1 MKLSGLPTNKPKLSP
16 LVRQRMEGS
25 RSDLSYSR
33 GVQMKPSPDGR
44 LICNVDRS
52 WNVICFRGTSVG
64 EGDQR
69 VKEGTFSVGTS
80 FIHRFIA
87 CVHPT
92 WNYPQMLI
100 LTSCST
106 LIELAFEWGQD
117 GTYDWGGHVDG
128 SEPHVH
134 SWTFKHGNLTQH
146 WLPSPIRRVKSQSKY
161 CPQYL
166 GRSEGGI
173 SVKC

>member
-1 MKLSGLPTNKPKLSP
+1 MKSSSLLTNKPKLSP

-80 FIHRFIA
+80 FIHRFIPT

-92 WNYPQMLI
+92 CNYPQMVI
-100 LTSCST
+100 LTSCSV

-117 GTYDWGGHVDG
+117 GNYDRGDD

-134 SWTFKHGNLTQH
+134 IYKRKFDTTLASESN
-146 WLPSPIRRVKSQSKY
+146 PSPVEVSSTV
-161 CPQYL
+161 L
-166 GRSEGGI
+166 SGRSEGGI
-173 SVKC
+173 SVKR